1 MAIARNP
8 QERIK
13 VVQVIRMMLE
23 SSFYL
28 EMKLQERLKLI
39 KMMVANST

>member
-1 MAIARNP
+1 MAIAKDH

-13 VVQVIRMMLE
+13 VIEVIRMMLE

-28 EMKLQERLKLI
+28 EMKLPERLKLI
-39 KMMVANST
+39 KMMVASSI

>member
-1 MAIARNP
+1 MAIARNH